1 MPTISSEIT
10 SVDTLQIR
18 PVSEAFAQGQLFM
31 HTTTEQSIPT
41 TDLWGTSPLNWAL
54 MALCI
59 VLLLI
64 SMRRFISVLP
74 SIWNTL
80 FRWREIVSIE
90 GNMRLSRE
98 RNSVALASIFI
109 CSLCI
114 SRLGLFHNKFLSALS
129 PGFQTLAIIGILCA
143 YLLARWIAGAVTPTG
158 KIRFDTAKISGHGG
172 ANFFILETFFL
183 AIGITILAISSSCL
197 PHIKTAA
204 YIFTGLLFTVNLI
217 RRYQIITQDC
227 GFFTA
232 ISYLCSV
239 EILPAVLLVI
249 SLVYL

>member
-1 MPTISSEIT
+1 M
-10 SVDTLQIR
+10 QIR

-31 HTTTEQSIPT
+31 HANTEQSIPV

-54 MALCI
+54 MAFCI
-59 VLLLI
+59 VLMLI

-74 SIWNTL
+74 TIWRPF

-109 CSLCI
+109 CGICV
-114 SRLGLFHNKFLSALS
+114 SRLGLFHNKLLSALS

-143 YLLARWIAGAVTPTG
+143 YLLVRWIAGVLTPTG
-158 KIRFDTAKISGHGG
+158 KIRFETAKISGHGG
-172 ANFFILETFFL
+172 TNFFILETFFL
-183 AIGITILAISSSCL
+183 VIGITILAISGSCL

-204 YIFTGLLFTVNLI
+204 YIFTGLLFIVNLI

-232 ISYLCSV
+232 ILYLCSV
-239 EILPAVLLVI
+239 EILPAALLVI

>member
-31 HTTTEQSIPT
+31 HANTEQSIPA

-54 MALCI
+54 MAFCI
-59 VLLLI
+59 VLMLI

-74 SIWNTL
+74 TIWRPF

-109 CSLCI
+109 CGICV
-114 SRLGLFHNKFLSALS
+114 SRLGLFHNKLLSALS
-129 PGFQTLAIIGILCA
+129 PGFQTLAIIGTLCA
-143 YLLARWIAGAVTPTG
+143 YLLVRWIAGVLTPTG
-158 KIRFDTAKISGHGG
+158 KIRFETAKISGHGG
-172 ANFFILETFFL
+172 TNFFILETFFL
-183 AIGITILAISSSCL
+183 VIGITILAISGSCL

-204 YIFTGLLFTVNLI
+204 YIFTELLFIVNLI

-232 ISYLCSV
+232 ILYLCSV
-239 EILPAVLLVI
+239 EILPAALLVI

>member
-31 HTTTEQSIPT
+31 HANTEQSIPA

-54 MALCI
+54 MAFCI
-59 VLLLI
+59 VLMLI

-74 SIWNTL
+74 TIWRPF

-109 CSLCI
+109 CGICV
-114 SRLGLFHNKFLSALS
+114 SRLGLFHNKLLSALS
-129 PGFQTLAIIGILCA
+129 PGFQTLAIIGTLCA
-143 YLLARWIAGAVTPTG
+143 YLLVRWIAGVLTPTG
-158 KIRFDTAKISGHGG
+158 KIRFETAKISGHGG
-172 ANFFILETFFL
+172 TNFFILETFFL
-183 AIGITILAISSSCL
+183 VIGITILAISGSCL

-204 YIFTGLLFTVNLI
+204 YIFTGLLFIVNLI
-217 RRYQIITQDC
+217 RRYQLITQDC

-232 ISYLCSV
+232 ILYLCSV
-239 EILPAVLLVI
+239 EILPAALLVI

>member
-31 HTTTEQSIPT
+31 HANTEQSIPV

-54 MALCI
+54 MAFCI
-59 VLLLI
+59 VLMLI

-74 SIWNTL
+74 TIWRPF

-109 CSLCI
+109 CGICV
-114 SRLGLFHNKFLSALS
+114 SRLGLFHNKLLSALP
-129 PGFQTLAIIGILCA
+129 PGFQTLAIIGTLCA
-143 YLLARWIAGAVTPTG
+143 YLLVRWIAGVLTPTG
-158 KIRFDTAKISGHGG
+158 KIRSETAKISGHGG
-172 ANFFILETFFL
+172 TNFFILETFFL
-183 AIGITILAISSSCL
+183 VIGITILAISGSCL

-204 YIFTGLLFTVNLI
+204 YIFTGLLFIVNLI

-232 ISYLCSV
+232 ILYLCSV
-239 EILPAVLLVI
+239 EILPAALLVI

>member
-1 MPTISSEIT
+1 M
-10 SVDTLQIR
+10 QIR
-18 PVSEAFAQGQLFM
+18 SVSEAFAQGQLFM

-41 TDLWGTSPLNWAL
+41 IDLWGTSPLNWEL

-74 SIWNTL
+74 YIWNTL

-109 CSLCI
+109 CGLCI
-114 SRLGLFHNKFLSALS
+114 SRLGLFHNKLLSTLS
-129 PGFQTLAIIGILCA
+129 PGFQTLTILGILCA
-143 YLLARWIAGAVTPTG
+143 YLLVRWIAGVVTPMG
-158 KIRFDTAKISGHGG
+158 KIRFDTARISGRGG

-183 AIGITILAISSSCL
+183 TLCITIFAISSSCL
-197 PHIKTAA
+197 YYIKIAT
-204 YIFTGLLFTVNLI
+204 YTFTGLLFIVNLI

-239 EILPAVLLVI
+239 EILPAALLVI